1 MIYINLSIKKSKWT
15 NYQDFLGQDK
25 EKKKNEIAFVRW
37 KLSTQDYSNCNALC
51 KQSLSF
57 SCLILASSRKT
68 AWIEWDL
75 CWACVACCWNTVSK
89 TGLIV
94 VRYSAGT
101 AGSVVSVGFSVNECS
116 HFQGR
121 NRFRH
126 NSPSFLLDQEDDKI
140 NCSKH
145 VETIHQ
151 FWYIKI
157 LAWLRDLE
165 WIKQNKSF
173 WDVSMDNY
181 TILLF
186 YTSKPQS

>member
-1 MIYINLSIKKSKWT
+1 MRLFFPFFFHWLKRSRRWVFSIIIMIYINLSIKKSKWT

-94 VRYSAGT
+94 LRYSAGT
-101 AGSVVSVGFSVNECS
+101 AGSVMTVDFSVNEWS
-116 HFQGR
+116 HFQGI
-121 NRFRH
+121 NQFRQ
-126 NSPSFLLDQEDDKI
+126 NLLLSFL
-140 NCSKH
+140 
-145 VETIHQ
+145 
-151 FWYIKI
+151 IKKMTKLGSTRRITAVKMLRQQTNFDI
-157 LAWLRDLE
+157 L
-165 WIKQNKSF
+165 KF
-173 WDVSMDNY
+173 
-181 TILLF
+181 LLG
-186 YTSKPQS
+186 SEA